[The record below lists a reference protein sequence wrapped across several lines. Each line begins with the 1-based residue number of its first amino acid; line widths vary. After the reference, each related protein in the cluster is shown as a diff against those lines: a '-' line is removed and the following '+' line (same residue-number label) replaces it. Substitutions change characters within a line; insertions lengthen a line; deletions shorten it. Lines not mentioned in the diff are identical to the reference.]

1 MKQNFFG
8 AIVAL
13 GLFVAASPA
22 LALDLHEARSQGIV
36 GEKADGYVAA
46 LKKTPE
52 TEALVADVNQK
63 RRDEYARISKANNQ
77 PVDVVAKIAA
87 EKIINGLN
95 AGESYQDSSGNW
107 KTHK

>member
-1 MKQNFFG
+1 MKNKFFG
-8 AIVAL
+8 ALIVL
-13 GLFVAASPA
+13 GLLAASPA
-22 LALDLHEARSQGIV
+22 AALDFHQARSTGLV

-46 LKKTPE
+46 LQKNPE

-63 RRDEYARISKANNQ
+63 RRQEYARISAQNKQ

-87 EKIINGLN
+87 EKIINGLKP
-95 AGESYQDSSGNW
+95 GESYQDASGNW